1 MKLTQHISLT
11 FVLLSMAHFAL
22 SQAPPNQKSAKQ
34 YIEEYKHAAI
44 QEMHEDGVPASVTLA
59 QGIQESNSGN
69 SPLAVYANNHF
80 GIKCQKE
87 WTGPTFIQ
95 DDDKKDECFR
105 KYESVF
111 DSYVDHSN
119 FLKSR
124 PRYAFLFQL
133 DITDYKGWA
142 YGLKASGYA
151 TDPMY
156 ANRLIKII
164 EENKLYR
171 FDTVKQ
177 PSPELVASVDN
188 YFTAA
193 EKKIRKGKYP
203 AQNEK
208 YELPYTKRTVQ
219 LINERKCIYTR
230 TGETVDEIST
240 EYDVDPRLLR
250 KYNELDKEKK
260 MRFRPGQI
268 VFLQP
273 KRNKGTEEYHT
284 VQRGETMYSISQKYG
299 IKLRKLYKKN
309 KMKAGSEPKTGEKLS
324 LRKTKKD

>member
-1 MKLTQHISLT
+1 MKLVQHISLT
-11 FVLLSMAHFAL
+11 VVLLCIAYVSA
-22 SQAPPNQKSAKQ
+22 SQAPPNRKSAKQ
-34 YIEEYKHAAI
+34 YIEEFKHAAI
-44 QEMHEDGVPASVTLA
+44 REMHEDGIPASVTLA

-69 SPLAVYANNHF
+69 SPLAIYANNHF

-133 DITDYKGWA
+133 EITDYKGWA
-142 YGLKASGYA
+142 HGLKASGYA

-164 EENKLYR
+164 EENKLSQ

-177 PSPELVASVDN
+177 PSPELIASVDN
-188 YFTAA
+188 YFSAA
-193 EKKIRKGKYP
+193 EKKIHKGKYS

-208 YELPYTKRTVQ
+208 YELPYSKRSIQ
-219 LINERKCIYTR
+219 LINGRKFIYTR

-240 EYDVDPRLLR
+240 EYDVDPRLIR

-260 MRFRPGQI
+260 TRFRPGQI

-273 KRNKGTEEYHT
+273 KRNKGSEEFHT
-284 VQRGETMYSISQKYG
+284 VQRGETMYNISQKYG

-309 KMKAGSEPKTGEKLS
+309 KMKPGSEPKAGEKLW
-324 LRKTKKD
+324 LRKTPKG